1 MGLRPEAAAV
11 LPDVTFDTEIARG
24 MNANTDRRRTRW
36 LVRQEVTMAEERLDE
51 PWRPAFK
58 TGQIFFGR
66 PLECC
71 DCLIWEL
78 RASGAMIELH
88 PEAMPPHTLRLISIA
103 LLLNQPC
110 EVVGRDGRRIELR
123 FSSGLDRLLLGA
135 R

>member
-1 MGLRPEAAAV
+1 
-11 LPDVTFDTEIARG
+11 
-24 MNANTDRRRTRW
+24 
-36 LVRQEVTMAEERLDE
+36 MAEERLNE

-66 PLECC
+66 PPECC

-88 PEAMPPHTLRLISIA
+88 PEAMPPHTLRL
-103 LLLNQPC
+103 NQPC